1 MNLNQYFKKM
11 CKQFFSPPPPY
22 LRLHFLAF
30 EHSIQHNGYDVR
42 LQQSYVNY
50 FFIKVISL
58 LNFIRVGQISIIES
72 TTL

>member
-1 MNLNQYFKKM
+1 MNLNQYFKKKK
-11 CKQFFSPPPPY
+11 CVSSSPPPY

>member
-1 MNLNQYFKKM
+1 MNLNQYFLKKM
-11 CKQFFSPPPPY
+11 CKQFFPPPY
-22 LRLHFLAF
+22 SWGYT
-30 EHSIQHNGYDVR
+30 SIQHNGYDVR

-58 LNFIRVGQISIIES
+58 LNFIRVGHISIIES

>member
-1 MNLNQYFKKM
+1 MNLNQYFKKK
-11 CKQFFSPPPPY
+11 CVSSSPPPHSWGY
-22 LRLHFLAF
+22 T
-30 EHSIQHNGYDVR
+30 SIQHNGYDVR

-58 LNFIRVGQISIIES
+58 LNFIRVGHISIIES

>member
-1 MNLNQYFKKM
+1 MNLNQYFKK
-11 CKQFFSPPPPY
+11 CVSSSFFFFPY